1 VDELHGLIQVY
12 RARAGASAVAKL
24 DALIDIERVADPRV
38 VPFLIGVL
46 EDRREP
52 IQVRSHVLKAL
63 RHGGPTA
70 HTRLRVADAM
80 VQVLS
85 DGAYPELR
93 MEAALAL
100 GEFIEQPRVP
110 TALGRLA
117 LDASLPIDLR
127 YSAFTS
133 FERLGPTAESTEILR
148 RLSSDDVLGRSA
160 RSVLSAWHVA

>member
-1 VDELHGLIQVY
+1 MHGLIQVY
-12 RARAGASAVAKL
+12 RARAGSSAVAKL
-24 DALIDIERVADPRV
+24 DVLIDIERLADAHVA
-38 VPFLIGVL
+38 PFLIGLL

-52 IQVRSHVLKAL
+52 IPVRSHVLKAL

-80 VQVLS
+80 VRVLS

-100 GEFIEQPRVP
+100 GEFIDQPGVP
-110 TALGRLA
+110 TALGRVA
-117 LDASLPIDLR
+117 LDVSLPIDFR

-133 FERLGPTAESTEILR
+133 LERLGPTVESTGILR

-160 RSVLSAWHVA
+160 QSVLSAWHVA